1 MADIKSIEDYKKFL
15 EENRELL
22 HKNAVRIE
30 DLPPDDDWVLDDE
43 WDKIYE
49 QEALKRGKV

>member
-1 MADIKSIEDYKKFL
+1 MADIKSVEDYKKFL

-49 QEALKRGKV
+49 QEVLKRGKV